1 MKQQDQPQELLTNSE
16 SQPQLRQQI
25 LAKATSLFV
34 VYGFNGVSM
43 REIAAEA
50 GLSKAG
56 LYYHFKDKRDLFLAI
71 LNQYLDQM
79 QKIIDEC
86 SRSESSAYNR
96 LHYLA
101 KRIFSNPPEQR
112 AIIRLG
118 THEMMSLDQ
127 KTRSAFDLAY
137 HQKFIAKIEGI
148 FKEGIETGEIKPLK
162 VHLVTWT
169 FLGMLYP
176 FFILNRSLSQ
186 IEIDEIIST
195 TFKVFFEGIRTT
207 A

>member
-71 LNQYLDQM
+71 LNQYRFSVAD
-79 QKIIDEC
+79 IP
-86 SRSESSAYNR
+86 R
-96 LHYLA
+96 LAINHYDTGVLA
-101 KRIFSNPPEQR
+101 
-112 AIIRLG
+112 
-118 THEMMSLDQ
+118 T
-127 KTRSAFDLAY
+127 
-137 HQKFIAKIEGI
+137 
-148 FKEGIETGEIKPLK
+148 
-162 VHLVTWT
+162 
-169 FLGMLYP
+169 
-176 FFILNRSLSQ
+176 
-186 IEIDEIIST
+186 
-195 TFKVFFEGIRTT
+195 
-207 A
+207 